1 MSDPADKIRGMDKDL
16 GYSAE
21 GLPDRQS
28 SELSVPSTDTG
39 TSGGGGERIGA
50 DRIGAVSDPADKIRG
65 MDNDDHDPAPPAPE
79 AASEAASEP
88 APEPAS
94 EPAVGAVLVPAEA
107 PDSVPVTVPVRVQD
121 LVDVPELAG
130 VWEDQVAARAAEARV
145 ITGLLDYRDRIQ
157 AQVAGEHLF
166 HRAAAD
172 KSAVH
177 DAACMLGVADRTAV
191 MILND
196 AGFIR
201 DQLPKTWGRFTTGVV
216 DLLRIRRIATAAAVL
231 LPACPQVMAALDA
244 EVCQIAAEKT
254 AAEIKH
260 WLDRRIPELD
270 DQAYQQRA
278 QEALARRY
286 VRIEHLGDGTSYLE
300 ALLPTI
306 EAAVIQKRLTTV
318 AASMDI
324 PQPADTD
331 QDYPPASGS
340 TCPVTGTE
348 TAAGTWIEGTGAT
361 GSESETAAGTDDGAV
376 TVTTAEDDPTTATT
390 GAGGGDGRTRAQRE
404 ADLVSAWLRSGCS
417 YGVAVDATI
426 CVLIPQTTLTGEG
439 DQPAISA
446 DRSWAAPAAAARKLA
461 TDPHAEHHWYTAG
474 ARPNPSEADHDILT
488 VVYQGRFAPKRLK
501 DAIIFRDGV
510 CQAPGCT
517 TPAQRCDLDHQQP
530 YAAGGETTGTNIW
543 ALCRRHH
550 QMKSHGY
557 LPVPAREPPPRHY
570 THAA

>member
-1 MSDPADKIRGMDKDL
+1 MSDPADKIG
-16 GYSAE
+16 
-21 GLPDRQS
+21 
-28 SELSVPSTDTG
+28 
-39 TSGGGGERIGA
+39 
-50 DRIGAVSDPADKIRG
+50 G
-65 MDNDDHDPAPPAPE
+65 MDNEDHDPAPPVSDAAPE
-79 AASEAASEP
+79 AAHAAASEAASE
-88 APEPAS
+88 
-94 EPAVGAVLVPAEA
+94 AVL
-107 PDSVPVTVPVRVQD
+107 VPVRVQG

-244 EVCQIAAEKT
+244 EVSQIAAEKT

-270 DQAYQQRA
+270 AEAYQQRTD
-278 QEALARRY
+278 EALARRY

-306 EAAVIQKRLTTV
+306 EAAVIEKRLTTV

-324 PQPADTD
+324 PQPAQTPIRTTN
-331 QDYPPASGS
+331 PP
-340 TCPVTGTE
+340 T
-348 TAAGTWIEGTGAT
+348 
-361 GSESETAAGTDDGAV
+361 
-376 TVTTAEDDPTTATT
+376 
-390 GAGGGDGRTRAQRE
+390 
-404 ADLVSAWLRSGCS
+404 
-417 YGVAVDATI
+417 
-426 CVLIPQTTLTGEG
+426 
-439 DQPAISA
+439 
-446 DRSWAAPAAAARKLA
+446 K
-461 TDPHAEHHWYTAG
+461 
-474 ARPNPSEADHDILT
+474 
-488 VVYQGRFAPKRLK
+488 
-501 DAIIFRDGV
+501 
-510 CQAPGCT
+510 
-517 TPAQRCDLDHQQP
+517 TP
-530 YAAGGETTGTNIW
+530 
-543 ALCRRHH
+543 
-550 QMKSHGY
+550 
-557 LPVPAREPPPRHY
+557 EPPEPRPPPGPQL
-570 THAA
+570 